1 MATKIESIFK
11 RGENMATK
19 IESIF
24 KKHQNTMILIFEF
37 FGVFVG
43 VWFVL
48 AYYDKGLRASWLE
61 ASVYGVGVVAYLIVK
76 NYNPYWRE
84 QSETNA

>member
-1 MATKIESIFK
+1 
-11 RGENMATK
+11 MATK

-24 KKHQNTMILIFEF
+24 KKHQNTMILISEF
-37 FGVFVG
+37 VAAFLTT
-43 VWFVL
+43 WFLL
-48 AYYDKGLRASWLE
+48 AYFDKGLKASLLE
-61 ASVYGVGVVAYLIVK
+61 AAIYGVGVVAYLIVK